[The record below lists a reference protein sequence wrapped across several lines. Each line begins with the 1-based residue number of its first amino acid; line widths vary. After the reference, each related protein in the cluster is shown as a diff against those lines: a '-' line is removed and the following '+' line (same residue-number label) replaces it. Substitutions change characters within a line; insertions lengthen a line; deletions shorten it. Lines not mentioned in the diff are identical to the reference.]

1 VLRYAYINSFYQT
14 GLRNLLDIAILKH
27 EKILLKEYAKID
39 EIPYDFERRIM
50 SVVVETEGKRAVITK
65 GAEEEVFRRCD
76 RYLLDG
82 EIKQMEPEMLER
94 FREEVNRLQEDGFRV
109 LAVAYKKGLEAKESY
124 SKADEDGL
132 ILKGYVSFLDP
143 PKPDA
148 KDAIM
153 ALKKKGIETI
163 VLTGDNVLVTKKICG
178 DVGLDVERI
187 VTGEE
192 IEGANDGKLAA
203 LTKTAKVFARLSPT
217 QKERIIDVL
226 RGSGRVVGYLGDGIN
241 DAPSLKAADVG
252 ISVNNAA
259 DIARESADIIL
270 LEKSL
275 MVLEEGVIEGRR
287 TFGNIL
293 KYLKMGSSSNFGNM
307 FSMLGASIALPF
319 LPMTPLQ
326 ILLNNFL
333 YDMSQIAVP
342 SDGVDPEYVE
352 RPRPWNVGYVKRY
365 MTTLGPISTVF
376 DYITFAAMWFIL
388 QANTAASQALFHTG
402 WFTESLCTQTLVVYV
417 IRTGK
422 NPLRSMPGRGL
433 IASSAI
439 ILLAA
444 FILPYT
450 PLAGPFGF
458 VPLPI
463 EYYLILAAVTAAYLV
478 FVQAAKTWFIRRYG
492 YE

>member
-1 VLRYAYINSFYQT
+1 MAKKKVIVKHLHSIQDLGAMDTLCTDKTGTLTLNEIVLEKHVDVLGRDDEDVLRYAYINSFYQT

-178 DVGLDVERI
+178 DVGLDVE
-187 VTGEE
+187 G
-192 IEGANDGKLAA
+192 
-203 LTKTAKVFARLSPT
+203 
-217 QKERIIDVL
+217 
-226 RGSGRVVGYLGDGIN
+226 
-241 DAPSLKAADVG
+241 
-252 ISVNNAA
+252 
-259 DIARESADIIL
+259 
-270 LEKSL
+270 
-275 MVLEEGVIEGRR
+275 
-287 TFGNIL
+287 
-293 KYLKMGSSSNFGNM
+293 
-307 FSMLGASIALPF
+307 
-319 LPMTPLQ
+319 
-326 ILLNNFL
+326 
-333 YDMSQIAVP
+333 
-342 SDGVDPEYVE
+342 
-352 RPRPWNVGYVKRY
+352 
-365 MTTLGPISTVF
+365 
-376 DYITFAAMWFIL
+376 
-388 QANTAASQALFHTG
+388 
-402 WFTESLCTQTLVVYV
+402 
-417 IRTGK
+417 
-422 NPLRSMPGRGL
+422 
-433 IASSAI
+433 
-439 ILLAA
+439 
-444 FILPYT
+444 
-450 PLAGPFGF
+450 
-458 VPLPI
+458 
-463 EYYLILAAVTAAYLV
+463 
-478 FVQAAKTWFIRRYG
+478 
-492 YE
+492 